1 VDPGAVARFEAFAA
15 AEGRRLHGLAYL
27 LTGDWHD
34 AEDAVQNALSRIYMA
49 WPKVQRANDPAAY
62 ARRVLV
68 NTIRSARRKRRV
80 DTTPVELPETASAD
94 GAQERA
100 DRDAL
105 RRMLVALP
113 VRQRTVIVLRFFD
126 DRTEADVA
134 DLLGIS
140 VGTVKSQTAKALA
153 RLRSLVP
160 AELTP

>member
-1 VDPGAVARFEAFAA
+1 
-15 AEGRRLHGLAYL
+15 
-27 LTGDWHD
+27 
-34 AEDAVQNALSRIYMA
+34 MA